1 MKEHS
6 EYRSLI
12 PGLPDEIALDCLIR
26 VPYRSHSGLKS
37 VCRRWKR
44 LLSDR
49 SFYAHRRIAAK
60 GEDLICLVQAV
71 PASPA
76 RTQSEEKQGGTKT
89 PPVYALTVYNATN
102 DTWERLPETPLFPAG
117 IPMFCQCVAV
127 AGKLVL
133 IGGWDPKTLDSI
145 ADVYVYDFVKGGG
158 WRRGASMSTARS
170 FFACAAVGPF
180 VFVAGGHDNQKN
192 ALRSA
197 EVYDPERDAWRAL
210 PEMGEERDECEG
222 FSSGGDGRF
231 FWVLSGYGT
240 ESQGRFDSSAEL
252 YDASRGCWT
261 RVEGVWPYPNASP
274 RSSTMWAPHQKEK
287 KEKRRCGEMTEASSP
302 RLWYTDAGGG
312 NGGNQR
318 GVREYDWKERAWR
331 VVAPLPEGIGSS
343 PCVTVVEGAGA
354 PPDRVFM
361 IGSSNGEEGGVK
373 YVACVL
379 EILNGNKKK
388 WVQLETPLEF
398 SGYVFSACSLH
409 L

>member
-1 MKEHS
+1 MKEHL
-6 EYRSLI
+6 EYQSLI
-12 PGLPDEIALDCLIR
+12 AGLPDEIALDCLIR
-26 VPYRSHSGLKS
+26 VPYQSHSGLKS
-37 VCRRWKR
+37 VCCRWKR
-44 LLSDR
+44 LLSDP

-60 GEDLICLVQAV
+60 GEDLICLVQAIV
-71 PASPA
+71 SSPVRA
-76 RTQSEEKQGGTKT
+76 RSEQKQSGTKT

-102 DTWERLPETPLFPAG
+102 NTWRRLPETPLLPAG

-158 WRRGASMSTARS
+158 WYRGSSMSTARS

-180 VFVAGGHDNQKN
+180 VYVAGGHDNQKN

-197 EVYDPERDAWRAL
+197 ELYDPETNTWRPL
-210 PEMGEERDECEG
+210 PDMADERDECQG
-222 FSSGGDGRF
+222 FSTGDGRF

-240 ESQGRFDSSAEL
+240 ESQGQFDSSAEL
-252 YDASRGCWT
+252 YDTVRCFWT
-261 RVEGVWPYPNASP
+261 RVDGVWAYPNASP
-274 RSSTMWAPHQKEK
+274 RASTVCLPP
-287 KEKRRCGEMTEASSP
+287 KEKRKSELTDVSFPS
-302 RLWYTDAGGG
+302 LWFTDASGG
-312 NGGNQR
+312 NGGNHR

-331 VVAPLPEGIGSS
+331 VVAPVPEGIRSS
-343 PCVTVVEGAGA
+343 PCVTVVEGAG
-354 PPDRVFM
+354 PSDQVFM
-361 IGSSNGEEGGVK
+361 IGSSNGEEGTVK

-379 EILNGNKKK
+379 ELSGSKK
-388 WVQLETPLEF
+388 WSQLETPVEY